1 MTDSKKL
8 KGSIDDSGLKKV
20 FIAEKL
26 GLSYQGYLKKENGQS
41 EFTGKEITILR
52 DLLNLTNKEVAEI
65 FLSKK

>member
-8 KGSIDDSGLKKV
+8 KDSIDSSGLKKV

-41 EFTGKEITILR
+41 EFTGKEITTLR
-52 DLLNLTNKEVAEI
+52 ELLNLSNKEVAQI
-65 FLSKK
+65 FLS